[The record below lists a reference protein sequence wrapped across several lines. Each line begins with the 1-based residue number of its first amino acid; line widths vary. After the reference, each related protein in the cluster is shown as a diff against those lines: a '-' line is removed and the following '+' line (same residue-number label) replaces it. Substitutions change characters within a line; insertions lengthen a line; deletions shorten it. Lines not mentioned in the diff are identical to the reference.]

1 MEQDSF
7 EAFLKALRTDQDRL
21 REDMRPYESAG
32 YLLLRRAPT
41 GELQD
46 VTDQYVAKIKR
57 DIDSIDG
64 AIEFVMAQQG
74 PVAPPQYRLFLPP
87 KCLKYL
93 SSASEHPAGL
103 VPCTRRADRPSAHS
117 ALIVLQSLAPAH
129 CHAALPMRKPIRGQ
143 STWFEN
149 QLRLGEGA

>member
-21 REDMRPYESAG
+21 REDMRPYESGG

-74 PVAPPQYRLFLPP
+74 PRHLQRDEA
-87 KCLKYL
+87 
-93 SSASEHPAGL
+93 SAVTVGR
-103 VPCTRRADRPSAHS
+103 CYKAD
-117 ALIVLQSLAPAH
+117 
-129 CHAALPMRKPIRGQ
+129 Q
-143 STWFEN
+143 STT
-149 QLRLGEGA
+149 AS

>member
-74 PVAPPQYRLFLPP
+74 AATS
-87 KCLKYL
+87 LKRR
-93 SSASEHPAGL
+93 SERGNRWALLQGGPEHNRELNQNRPAE
-103 VPCTRRADRPSAHS
+103 RREPEH
-117 ALIVLQSLAPAH
+117 Q
-129 CHAALPMRKPIRGQ
+129 
-143 STWFEN
+143 
-149 QLRLGEGA
+149 